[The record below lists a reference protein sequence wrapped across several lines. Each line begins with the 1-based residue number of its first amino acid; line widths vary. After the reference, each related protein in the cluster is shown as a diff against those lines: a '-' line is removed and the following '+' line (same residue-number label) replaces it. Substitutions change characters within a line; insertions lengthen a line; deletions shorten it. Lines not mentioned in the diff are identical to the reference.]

1 MPWRFLYRFLI
12 FPIGWIVFLTAGLFD
27 EKVRRG
33 IRGRKKLFK
42 ELNHIRVNRKSSNK
56 RIWFHSSSMG
66 EFEQAKPII
75 TELKKRYPDV
85 EIIVTFFSPSGYEHC
100 RSYKLANFITY
111 IPFDFSGDARK
122 FIECIQP
129 AAAVMVRYDVW
140 PNHLWELNR
149 LGIPTFIANATLRE
163 NSPRKFLVIKQFHR
177 QLYDM
182 IDYILTVSQA
192 DKKVFE
198 SFGLT
203 RPVLEV
209 IGDTRYDQVWQRS
222 VESKSRHLLPTQ
234 VIADKKVLVVGS
246 IWQEDEKNLLPAI
259 SRLAKDRKQLL
270 VVVVPHEPNLETL
283 ERLENELDGHVTSIR
298 FSNLND
304 YQGEQLIVVDSVGI
318 LMSLYQY
325 GLVAYVGGSF
335 KQGVHNVLEPAVYGI
350 PIIIG
355 PKYENSREAIQLI
368 EDGAAFVG
376 RNEEELFMHLQ
387 SQFNNEQ
394 IRLEAG
400 KRALQLVER
409 NIGATQMFLSYLE
422 KVL

>member
-1 MPWRFLYRFLI
+1 MLWRFFYRFLI

-33 IRGRKKLFK
+33 IQGRRKLFE
-42 ELNHIRVNRKSSNK
+42 ELNHVRVNRKSSNK

-75 TELKKRYPDV
+75 SELKKRYPDI

-100 RSYKLANFITY
+100 RSYRLANFITY

-149 LGIPTFIANATLRE
+149 LGIPSFIANATLRE
-163 NSPRKFLVIKQFHR
+163 KSLRKLPVIKEFHR
-177 QLYDM
+177 ELYNS
-182 IDYILTVSQA
+182 INYILTVSQA
-192 DKKVFE
+192 DKGIFE

-203 RPVLEV
+203 RPILEV

-222 VESKSRHLLPTQ
+222 VESKSRHILPAQ
-234 VIADKKVLVVGS
+234 VIADKKVFVAGS
-246 IWQEDEKNLLPAI
+246 VWREDEESLLPAI
-259 SRLAKDRKQLL
+259 FRLSKSQKKLL
-270 VVVVPHEPNLETL
+270 VIIVPHEPNIEVLEHL
-283 ERLENELDGHVTSIR
+283 ESELDGHITSIR

-304 YQGEQLIVVDSVGI
+304 YRGEQLIVVDSVGI

-350 PIIIG
+350 PIIVG
-355 PKYENSREAIQLI
+355 PKYENSREAIQLV

-387 SQFNNEQ
+387 SQFSNEH

-400 KRALQLVER
+400 KRALRLVER

>member
-149 LGIPTFIANATLRE
+149 LGIPIFIANATLRE
-163 NSPRKFLVIKQFHR
+163 NSPRKFLVIKQYGF
-177 QLYDM
+177 
-182 IDYILTVSQA
+182 
-192 DKKVFE
+192 
-198 SFGLT
+198 
-203 RPVLEV
+203 
-209 IGDTRYDQVWQRS
+209 
-222 VESKSRHLLPTQ
+222 LLLFLHQ
-234 VIADKKVLVVGS
+234 YY
-246 IWQEDEKNLLPAI
+246 
-259 SRLAKDRKQLL
+259 
-270 VVVVPHEPNLETL
+270 H
-283 ERLENELDGHVTSIR
+283 
-298 FSNLND
+298 
-304 YQGEQLIVVDSVGI
+304 YQH
-318 LMSLYQY
+318 YY
-325 GLVAYVGGSF
+325 
-335 KQGVHNVLEPAVYGI
+335 
-350 PIIIG
+350 
-355 PKYENSREAIQLI
+355 
-368 EDGAAFVG
+368 
-376 RNEEELFMHLQ
+376 
-387 SQFNNEQ
+387 
-394 IRLEAG
+394 
-400 KRALQLVER
+400 
-409 NIGATQMFLSYLE
+409 
-422 KVL
+422 